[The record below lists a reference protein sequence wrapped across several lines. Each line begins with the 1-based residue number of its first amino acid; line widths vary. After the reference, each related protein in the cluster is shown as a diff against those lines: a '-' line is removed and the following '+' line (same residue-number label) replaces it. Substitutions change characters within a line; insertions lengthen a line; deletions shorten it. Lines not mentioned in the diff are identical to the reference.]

1 MNTVTAP
8 VDTAHALVISRVF
21 DATPPTVFRLWS
33 DPAQGLDA
41 FAQVLAG
48 VQS

>member
-8 VDTAHALVISRVF
+8 VDTPHALVLTRVF

-33 DPAQGLDA
+33 DPAQVLDA

-48 VQS
+48 ARS